1 LASHSTCE
9 DTLFESARA
18 ITNARACGLL
28 LHGRIELPKLIGF
41 PIDRAPRAG
50 AGSLGYAGE
59 NVMPPSSV
67 VRSLVVAALIGI
79 PAMALSE
86 TAAPP
91 GASVYFI
98 SPKDGDTVTS
108 PFKVQF
114 GLSGMGVAPA
124 GVDKP
129 KTGHHHLIIDATLSP
144 EELKQPIAADAKHVH
159 FGGGQTEAMVTL
171 EPGQHTLQLVLGDWS
186 HIPFDPPITSP
197 VITVTVQ

>member
-1 LASHSTCE
+1 
-9 DTLFESARA
+9 
-18 ITNARACGLL
+18 
-28 LHGRIELPKLIGF
+28 
-41 PIDRAPRAG
+41 
-50 AGSLGYAGE
+50 
-59 NVMPPSSV
+59 MPPLSV
-67 VRSLVVAALIGI
+67 VRRSLVVAALIGI

-114 GLSGMGVAPA
+114 GLTGMGVAPA

-144 EELKQPIAADAKHVH
+144 EELKQPIAADANHIH

-171 EPGQHTLQLVLGDWS
+171 PPGQHTLQLVLGDWS
-186 HIPFDPPITSP
+186 HIPFDPPIVSP
-197 VITVTVQ
+197 VIIVTVQ